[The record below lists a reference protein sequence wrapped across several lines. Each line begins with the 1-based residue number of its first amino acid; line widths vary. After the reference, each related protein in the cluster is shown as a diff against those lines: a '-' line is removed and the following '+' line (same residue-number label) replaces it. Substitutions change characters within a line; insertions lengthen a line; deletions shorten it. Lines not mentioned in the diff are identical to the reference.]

1 MAEGHVQKLAPHMMV
16 GLGGPRLTDDERAI
30 LLSCR
35 FPGVILFDRNVQ
47 DARQLMELARET
59 RKLFLESHGYIPLIA
74 ADHEG
79 GIISVLGRAIGVP
92 PTQMA
97 AARTGDI
104 RCCERL
110 FAENARRLRACGV
123 NMLLG
128 PVADINSEHRNP
140 VIGTR
145 SFGENAETVS
155 LFVSAAVSA
164 ARTGGVLTCI
174 KHFPGHGSSCIDS
187 HLALPLLGATLEQL
201 KKKDILPFAAG
212 LKAGAEAVMV
222 GHIAPLDRNLPASLD
237 PEIIN
242 GLLRKELGFEGVV
255 ITDAL
260 EMEGVKTSGPCAADA
275 ACGAPD
281 ETQRASERIEPAK
294 RALGEIC
301 KRALEA
307 GNDMLLFSKP
317 VTEVMGGLRSIENP
331 APADTFWNDGSSDFL
346 KSSKARIEGLLR
358 IASQKDREFELPGDP
373 GIYGEIAERSI
384 RVIHGSEALLP
395 LDPEKG
401 FSAVFYS
408 ERGEFDRFPT
418 KSFVTRVLQG
428 MEASGEKGA
437 NAGASVRFGKYALRP
452 YGAIPNAAA
461 GLEALVFFRG
471 TPGAAISAP
480 SATGDCVFLMNRR
493 PLSEEVVKEICSGV
507 RVVVVAGWPYAA
519 DFISPWPH
527 VLVTYGMYD
536 AAADAVRRRF
546 LAK

>member
-16 GLGGPRLTDDERAI
+16 GLGGPRLTDDERTI
-30 LLSCR
+30 LSSCR

-59 RKLFLESHGYIPLIA
+59 KKLFLESHGYIPLIA

-79 GIISVLGRAIGVP
+79 GIISVCGRAIGVP

-104 RCCERL
+104 SCCERL

-145 SFGENAETVS
+145 SFGEDAEAVS
-155 LFVSAAVSA
+155 SFVSAAVSA

-174 KHFPGHGSSCIDS
+174 KHFPGHGPSRIDS
-187 HLALPLLGATLEQL
+187 HLALPLLGATVAQL
-201 KKKDILPFAAG
+201 KQKDILPFASG
-212 LKAGAEAVMV
+212 FEAGAETVMV
-222 GHIAPLDRNLPASLD
+222 GHIAPLDRNSPASLD

-275 ACGAPD
+275 AGGACG
-281 ETQRASERIEPAK
+281 ETQSASERVEPAT

-301 KRALEA
+301 KLALEA

-317 VTEVMGGLRSIENP
+317 AAEVMEGLRSIENP
-331 APADTFWNDGSSDFL
+331 APADAFWNNGASDFL

-401 FSAVFYS
+401 FSAAFYS
-408 ERGEFDRFPT
+408 ERGEFDRFPV
-418 KSFVTRVLQG
+418 KSFVTRILQG
-428 MEASGEKGA
+428 LEASGEKGA
-437 NAGASVRFGKYALRP
+437 DAGASVRMGKHTLAP
-452 YGAIPNAAA
+452 YSPIPGPAA
-461 GLEALVFFRG
+461 GLEGLVFSAG
-471 TPGAAISAP
+471 KPGANID
-480 SATGDCVFLMNRR
+480 GVFLMNRR
-493 PLSEEVVKEICSGV
+493 PLSEEVVREICSGA

-519 DFISPWPH
+519 DFISLGPH

-546 LAK
+546 LAR

>member
-30 LLSCR
+30 LSSCR

-59 RKLFLESHGYIPLIA
+59 KSIVLQSHGYVPLIA

-97 AARTGDI
+97 VARTGDI

-145 SFGENAETVS
+145 SFGEDTKVVS
-155 LFVSAAVSA
+155 SFVSAAVSA

-174 KHFPGHGSSCIDS
+174 KHFPGHGPSRIDS
-187 HLALPLLGATLEQL
+187 HLALPLLGATVAQL
-201 KKKDILPFAAG
+201 RQKDILPFASG
-212 LKAGAEAVMV
+212 LEAGAETVMV
-222 GHIAPLDRNLPASLD
+222 GHIAPLDRDLPASLD
-237 PEIIN
+237 PEIIG
-242 GLLRKELGFEGVV
+242 GLLRGELGFKGIV

-260 EMEGVKTSGPCAADA
+260 EMEGVKAAGLSTADA
-275 ACGAPD
+275 TAGAPGA
-281 ETQRASERIEPAK
+281 ERRAANYPEPAK
-294 RALGEIC
+294 RPLSEIC
-301 KRALEA
+301 KCALMA
-307 GNDMLLFSKP
+307 GNDILLFSKP
-317 VTEVMGGLRSIENP
+317 VAEVMGGLRSIENP
-331 APADTFWNDGSSDFL
+331 APADTFWNDGASDFL
-346 KSSKARIEGLLR
+346 KSSGVRIEGLLQ
-358 IASQKDREFELPGDP
+358 IVSQKDRGFELPGDP

-384 RVIHGSEALLP
+384 RVIQGSEALLP

-401 FSAVFYS
+401 FRAVFYS

-418 KSFVTRVLQG
+418 ESFVTRVLQG
-428 MEASGEKGA
+428 MEGSGEKGA
-437 NAGASVRFGKYALRP
+437 DAGASVRMGKHTLAP
-452 YGAIPNAAA
+452 YSPIPSPAA
-461 GLEALVFFRG
+461 GLEGLVFSAG
-471 TPGAAISAP
+471 KPGADID
-480 SATGDCVFLMNRR
+480 GVFLMNRR
-493 PLSEEVVKEICSGV
+493 PLSEEVIRELCSGA

-519 DFISPWPH
+519 DFLSLGPH

-546 LAK
+546 LAR